1 MITNDRTIR
10 RRPCSP
16 SLLSVWKNVVE
27 WRWTN
32 SLSTLSFDFDKPSI
46 SWKSK
51 SNTHPDQSIPYFRN
65 LSRNFSNRISLLT
78 SNVLIECLAPF
89 CSLHSNTHVHLME
102 LTGWVDLSMSRWLH
116 KLKMTWSK
124 AECQCSGIVQS
135 EGSLPAVLFL
145 SVKRKKTVASL
156 IWNNLVSIALV
167 RRRFDAFPFPFLPLS
182 RYFAST
188 RTVQD
193 NRFD

>member
-1 MITNDRTIR
+1 MITNERTIR

-27 WRWTN
+27 WPWLN
-32 SLSTLSFDFDKPSI
+32 SPSMLSFDFDKHSI

-65 LSRNFSNRISLLT
+65 LSRNFSNRIFSFA
-78 SNVLIECLAPF
+78 SNALVECLVPF
-89 CSLHSNTHVHLME
+89 CSLHSNTHVHQME
-102 LTGWVDLSMSRWLH
+102 LTGWVDLSMSRSLQ

-124 AECQCSGIVQS
+124 AECQCSVIVQS
-135 EGSLPAVLFL
+135 KGNLTVFLFL
-145 SVKRKKTVASL
+145 SAKWKKLWRLWYGL
-156 IWNNLVSIALV
+156 ISCQLHLFDEALM
-167 RRRFDAFPFPFLPLS
+167 LS
-182 RYFAST
+182 RFSFSLSLYFAST

-193 NRFD
+193 NRSD